1 MRNKLQGIIFAVWM
15 VRFSD
20 GDATATVGFEDVCD
34 KAGVGRY
41 LLHCIAHRSVQS
53 NGGRST

>member
-1 MRNKLQGIIFAVWM
+1 M